1 MVGTGYSRLL
11 QEGLKESGSVIC
23 TVPAEVSL
31 GCRLCTCL
39 LQLLR
44 CCDSFKDGTFK
55 KVGDILAE
63 DWGSV
68 HWRHRYG
75 NLLSDWK

>member
-1 MVGTGYSRLL
+1 M
-11 QEGLKESGSVIC
+11 
-23 TVPAEVSL
+23 
-31 GCRLCTCL
+31 
-39 LQLLR
+39 
-44 CCDSFKDGTFK
+44 DGTFK

-75 NLLSDWK
+75 NFLIGNNELKGFVKQETHFTKDSARTYFPI